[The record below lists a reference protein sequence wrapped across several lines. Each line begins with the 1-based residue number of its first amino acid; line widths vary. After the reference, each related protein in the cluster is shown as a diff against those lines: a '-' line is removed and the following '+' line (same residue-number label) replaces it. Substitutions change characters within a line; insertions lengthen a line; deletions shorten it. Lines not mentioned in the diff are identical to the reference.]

1 MAGRQRGI
9 LTAINV
15 ILEEGGTCS
24 LITDGSGKIKEDND
38 DDYGCKVK
46 SDVDSNQGGV
56 EVISA
61 GSSVH
66 QMIRAG
72 SRPRSEYNLHL
83 CAGRCRN

>member
-1 MAGRQRGI
+1 MNI
-9 LTAINV
+9 ICIYV
-15 ILEEGGTCS
+15 GTEKARFADIIMPCG
-24 LITDGSGKIKEDND
+24 DYD
-38 DDYGCKVK
+38 DD
-46 SDVDSNQGGV
+46 DDDDDDGV